1 MHFKFYR
8 IMFLI
13 IILIT
18 LILIMP
24 KDSFSSNN
32 NQTYIFHTKI
42 GNNIISHK
50 LYISIPSS
58 LYDYYQR
65 QNHYSFNMDEFSKFV
80 TPKVFMS
87 IAENIRNVTRNLP
100 YSDEAFANAVLEIV
114 HQIPYKKT
122 NIKFPTETIVDNS
135 GDCDTLSLLAAS
147 IMKAGELDVVLLF
160 YENSPVHHMNVGV
173 HLSDIKAD
181 NSAEMKYI
189 YHEYDDKKYYTAET
203 TGENWKVGEQP
214 QIYINTEPKIIPIK
228 NYEKTSF
235 VEISSNLENPLIP
248 SSISLSLIPES
259 LKVEEEGTNIT
270 ISGSISP
277 RYPKQQVTI
286 NIKYES
292 SPKEILKTVTTDEL
306 GDYSVTCNFKTM
318 GLYSIQT
325 SWNGAQNFA
334 GSTSEELTVKIGLKQ
349 LLDKYETYQTITVAS
364 ETIQK
369 PILNSTANLFLSNQP
384 IKQIFEKNFTGTG
397 ILMNSE
403 FIILGKAE
411 PYLIEQRITIPEH
424 EQIIILKSG
433 RLTTRTVPEQT
444 IIISNYRQHMHNH
457 LEFSLVPNSNED
469 FTLSVR
475 FLDNND
481 MSQVID
487 NSDSTV
493 INASNHVRENIW
505 YEIATSISENQIF
518 VKLIDKNNTNLT
530 KIIPVNLTESVKE
543 LKILIKYEPD
553 SIIVFKNLCAEIIDQ
568 PTQLIEGYGTPFI
581 IPRNQS
587 LETPEIEEP
596 PETPELDMFE
606 PEESVQALTFPT
618 TIVFVVAVSLA
629 TLITIIFRLYKA
641 HK

>member
-1 MHFKFYR
+1 
-8 IMFLI
+8 
-13 IILIT
+13 
-18 LILIMP
+18 
-24 KDSFSSNN
+24 
-32 NQTYIFHTKI
+32 
-42 GNNIISHK
+42 
-50 LYISIPSS
+50 
-58 LYDYYQR
+58 
-65 QNHYSFNMDEFSKFV
+65 
-80 TPKVFMS
+80 MS
-87 IAENIRNVTRNLP
+87 IAENIRNATRNLP
-100 YSDEAFANAVLEIV
+100 YSEEAFSNAVLEVV

-122 NIKFPTETIVDNS
+122 NLKFPTETIVDNS
-135 GDCDTLSLLAAS
+135 GDCDALSILAAS
-147 IMKAGELDVVLLF
+147 IMKAGDLDVVLLL
-160 YENSPVHHMNVGV
+160 YENSPVRHMNVGV

-189 YHEYDDKKYYTAET
+189 YHEYNGKKYYTAET
-203 TGENWKVGEQP
+203 TGESWKVGEQP
-214 QIYINTEPKIIPIK
+214 QIYISNEPKIIPIK

-259 LKVEEEGTNIT
+259 LIVEEEGTNIT
-270 ISGSISP
+270 FSGSISP

-286 NIKYES
+286 NIKHES
-292 SPKEILKTVTTDEL
+292 SPEEILKTVTTDDL

-334 GSTSEELTVKIGLKQ
+334 SSTSEELMVKIGLKQ
-349 LLDKYETYQTITVAS
+349 LLDKYETYQTITVGL
-364 ETIQK
+364 ETIRK
-369 PILNSTANLFLSNQP
+369 PILNSTAKLFIGNQP

-424 EQIIILKSG
+424 EQIILKSG
-433 RLTTRTVPEQT
+433 PLTTRTVPEKT
-444 IIISNYRQHMHNH
+444 IIISNYRQRMHNY
-457 LEFSLVPNSNED
+457 LEFSLVPNSNGD
-469 FTLSVR
+469 LNLSVR
-475 FLDNND
+475 FLDNKD

-493 INASNHVRENIW
+493 INASDHVRENTW
-505 YEIATSISENQIF
+505 YRIATSFSENQIL
-518 VKLIDKNNTNLT
+518 VKLIDESNTNLT
-530 KIIPVNLTESVKE
+530 KIIPVNLTEGVKE

-553 SIIVFKNLCAEIIDQ
+553 SIIVFKNLVEEIIDQ
-568 PTQLIEGYGTPFI
+568 PTQLIEGYRTPFI

-587 LETPEIEEP
+587 LETPEIEESP
-596 PETPELDMFE
+596 KMPELDVSE

-629 TLITIIFRLYKA
+629 TIITIIFRLSKA
-641 HK
+641 RKYDC